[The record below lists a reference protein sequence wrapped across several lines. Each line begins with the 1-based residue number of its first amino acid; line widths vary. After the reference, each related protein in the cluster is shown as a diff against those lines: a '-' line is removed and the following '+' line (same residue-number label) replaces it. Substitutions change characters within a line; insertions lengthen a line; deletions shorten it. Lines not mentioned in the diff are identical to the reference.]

1 MYVAPFLLHPEI
13 ISPQRLRP
21 QRRDLDALVRCDTV
35 AFDKTGTLTT
45 GELRCTSIQ
54 LLHGFD
60 PEEAAAGSPVHGVAL
75 AVAAAL
81 EQVGCLGRA

>member
-1 MYVAPFLLHPEI
+1 MLLRGG
-13 ISPQRLRP
+13 QA
-21 QRRDLDALVRCDTV
+21 LDALARCDTV

-54 LLHGFD
+54 LLHGYA
-60 PEEAAAGSPVHGVAL
+60 PEKTAPGSTAHGEAL

-81 EQVGCLGRA
+81 EQVSPFVDHFGIFTSRR